1 MSEPEVPLQNM
12 ALDFSAKDPVCGM
25 TLEPL
30 QARGKAQYRGE
41 TYFFCSP
48 GCMHKFTAS
57 PATYVTPRES
67 LDAGAAAATVLP
79 PRAKKLAKD
88 PVCGMSVDPA
98 KAAST
103 AEYDGKLYHFCSRQC
118 GEKFRKDP
126 ARYLCRQ
133 RQARGHDGHGAGRR
147 RAGTDRDASRRL
159 EKDPV
164 CGMNVDPSAAAS
176 TVSHIGKTYYF
187 CSRGCAEKFQADPGK
202 YLSTASS
209 TTEGAA
215 KSSTVANPNRRS
227 TYVCPMDPD
236 IRQDRP
242 GLVPSAAWRSSRSC
256 RPPGDEDAVDLPHAS
271 RDRARRTRRLPDL
284 RHGAGADDGR
294 PPATRK
300 IPNSAT

>member
-30 QARGKAQYRGE
+30 QARGKAQFGGE

-57 PATYVTPRES
+57 PAKYATPRQS
-67 LDAGAAAATVLP
+67 PDSDATPVEAAPVP
-79 PRAKKLAKD
+79 PPTAKKLAKD

-103 AEYDGKLYHFCSRQC
+103 AEYDGKLYHFCSRSC

-126 ARYLCRQ
+126 ARYLTVSSKPVGMTGMVQ
-133 RQARGHDGHGAGRR
+133 IGGGNVQIG
-147 RAGTDRDASRRL
+147 ASRRL

-187 CSRGCAEKFQADPGK
+187 CCRGCAEKFQANPGK
-202 YLSTASS
+202 YLSTGSS
-209 TTEGAA
+209 TPSAPA
-215 KSSTVANPNRRS
+215 KSSATRRATTSVRWIPKSGRSALDLVPSAVWRWSPRFRRVLQRRS
-227 TYVCPMDPD
+227 
-236 IRQDRP
+236 
-242 GLVPSAAWRSSRSC
+242 GLVQCIQRSCVTDREHAQSAAWRSSRWQ
-256 RPPGDEDAVDLPHAS
+256 
-271 RDRARRTRRLPDL
+271 RA
-284 RHGAGADDGR
+284 
-294 PPATRK
+294 PAKKK
-300 IPNSAT
+300 IPSSAK